1 MRKEDSL
8 AQQIATYLNT
18 QYPKI
23 VYHFDAGSGARL
35 PIGLAM
41 KNKRLNKHTGWP
53 DLFIAEQRFRA
64 DTKTKDH
71 AVIVRPISGLFLEL
85 KVTSP
90 FLKDGV
96 TLKKDDHLRN
106 QYLLHEVLRSKG
118 YEVHFGVGFDNCKK
132 LIDEYL
138 NP

>member
-8 AQQIATYLNT
+8 AQQIANYLNL
-18 QYPKI
+18 QYPKV

-41 KNKRLNKHTGWP
+41 KNKRLNKHSGWP
-53 DLFIAEQRFRA
+53 DLFIAEPRKAELFNPHPGA
-64 DTKTKDH
+64 K
-71 AVIVRPISGLFLEL
+71 GLFLEL
-85 KVTSP
+85 KIASP
-90 FLKDGV
+90 FLKDGI
-96 TLKKDDHLRN
+96 TLKKDEHLHN
-106 QYLLHEVLRSKG
+106 QFLLHEVLRSKG